1 MRPMEPI
8 GQGALLMPMS
18 MMMMMGV
25 WAHGAMIS
33 DKDDQASSLQWP
45 VAGQQRSHAALQVD
59 ANVTSRNLGAGTHNI
74 GGGKTPEHGRVE
86 WFFFCCPFR

>member
-1 MRPMEPI
+1 MRPMESI

-18 MMMMMGV
+18 MMMMMMGV

-45 VAGQQRSHAALQVD
+45 VAGQQRSHAALLMQTQQ
-59 ANVTSRNLGAGTHNI
+59 AAILGLGHT
-74 GGGKTPEHGRVE
+74 T
-86 WFFFCCPFR
+86 